1 MLVLV
6 DQVDQGMAVV
16 CVGRSVGGVGV
27 GSCRL
32 GWCRSNSRQVGF
44 RFGWVGRLGMVTVG
58 LLSLGSGQVGL
69 GGRSGLASSGLQ
81 QCRLFGWCRLVGL
94 VGGCRGCNLACR
106 LFLDRVGALCVGW
119 LG

>member
-44 RFGWVGRLGMVTVG
+44 RFGWVGRLGRVTVG

-69 GGRSGLASSGLQ
+69 WGRSGLLPDNHTTSWPILQ
-81 QCRLFGWCRLVGL
+81 AEICKNLVVL
-94 VGGCRGCNLACR
+94 N
-106 LFLDRVGALCVGW
+106 FKMD
-119 LG
+119 

>member
-1 MLVLV
+1 MVLF
-6 DQVDQGMAVV
+6 VDQGMAVV
-16 CVGRSVGGVGV
+16 WVGRGVEGVGV